1 MKKSVLAAGLFLFA
15 TLMVSAQLAI
25 TSIQNNQTELV
36 VNDSIHLK
44 KGSQVLIYLPVG
56 KDFIHVALVEHEYGK
71 DGLAIQVRYTC
82 AGDDLLYGLS
92 TKYKSGGSKDNGDD
106 IAEIDRLIASGDL
119 RDEERYVRK
128 RFKHGRAKAK
138 IRAFFVMMRDVW
150 GRTFSFK

>member
-1 MKKSVLAAGLFLFA
+1 M
-15 TLMVSAQLAI
+15 
-25 TSIQNNQTELV
+25 TSWNFDQARAYFREKGFYFIANV
-36 VNDSIHLK
+36 VVKHHMRKDFEEYDVTQDRFFI
-44 KGSQVLIYLPVG
+44 LPVG

-71 DGLAIQVRYTC
+71 DGLAVQVRYTC

-150 GRTFSFK
+150 GRTLSFK

>member
-1 MKKSVLAAGLFLFA
+1 M
-15 TLMVSAQLAI
+15 
-25 TSIQNNQTELV
+25 TSWNFDQARAYFREKGFYFIANV
-36 VNDSIHLK
+36 VVKHHMRKDFEEYDVTQDRFFI
-44 KGSQVLIYLPVG
+44 LPVG
-56 KDFIHVALVEHEYGK
+56 KDFLHVAVVEHEYGK
-71 DGLAIQVRYTC
+71 DGLAVQVRYTC

>member
-1 MKKSVLAAGLFLFA
+1 M
-15 TLMVSAQLAI
+15 
-25 TSIQNNQTELV
+25 TSWNFDQARNYFREKGFYFIANV
-36 VNDSIHLK
+36 VVKHHMRKDFEEYDVTQDRFYI
-44 KGSQVLIYLPVG
+44 LPVG
-56 KDFIHVALVEHEYGK
+56 KDFLHVALVEHEYGK
-71 DGLAIQVRYTC
+71 DGLAVQVRYTC
-82 AGDDLLYGLS
+82 AGDDQLFGLS

-128 RFKHGRAKAK
+128 RFKHGRTKAK

>member
-1 MKKSVLAAGLFLFA
+1 M
-15 TLMVSAQLAI
+15 
-25 TSIQNNQTELV
+25 TSWNFDQARAYFREKGFYFIANV
-36 VNDSIHLK
+36 VVKHHMRKDFEEYDVTQDRFFI
-44 KGSQVLIYLPVG
+44 LPVG
-56 KDFIHVALVEHEYGK
+56 KDFLHVALVEHEYGK
-71 DGLAIQVRYTC
+71 DGLAVQVRYTC

>member
-1 MKKSVLAAGLFLFA
+1 M
-15 TLMVSAQLAI
+15 
-25 TSIQNNQTELV
+25 TSWNFDQARAYFREKGFYFIANV
-36 VNDSIHLK
+36 VVKHHMRKDFEEYDVTQDRFFI
-44 KGSQVLIYLPVG
+44 LPVG

-71 DGLAIQVRYTC
+71 DGLAVQVRYTC